1 VIHRLCWSTLAA
13 LMLSACGG
21 AAAPLDLG
29 ECPSDSLPLGEAPPL
44 PGDACAEPP
53 TPLGVAFEQAVE
65 AGQAQ
70 SDANAAELLDPST
83 ITVVTCGTG
92 SPIGGARAQAC
103 IAVFAGGRFLLFD
116 AGDRAQI
123 SMEDLGLPV
132 TDLDA
137 VFLTHFHSDHMAD
150 LGEVISRS
158 WILGRTT
165 PLPVY
170 GGEAIDRV
178 VYGFNLAYT
187 PDEGYRREHH
197 GETVFA
203 EYAVLPAEAWR
214 IEPPGPEGSVVYDED
229 GLVVRAFGVDYSPVE
244 PSLGYRVEYGGRSV
258 AISGDTVAT
267 EGLERL
273 AEGADVLVS
282 EVMDKG
288 WTLEA
293 ACAME
298 RLGDARNSK
307 IFRDIRTY
315 HIGVEELGT
324 LARDAGVERLVL
336 LHMVPAV
343 PAAQAETLFGDP
355 LRAVF
360 DGEIGFA
367 DDGTRVTLDLD

>member
-1 VIHRLCWSTLAA
+1 MNFGLPWSPLATL
-13 LMLSACGG
+13 MISGCGG
-21 AAAPLDLG
+21 TAAPLDLG
-29 ECPSDSLPLGEAPPL
+29 ECPSDPLPLGEAPPL
-44 PGDACAEPP
+44 PGDACADPP
-53 TPLGVAFEQAVE
+53 TLIGAAFEQAAA
-65 AGQAQ
+65 AGRVQA
-70 SDANAAELLDPST
+70 DANAAELLDPSA

-92 SPIGGARAQAC
+92 SPIGGTRAQAC

-116 AGDRAQI
+116 AGDRAQL

-132 TDLDA
+132 TDLSA
-137 VFLTHFHSDHMAD
+137 VFLTHFHSDHIAD

-203 EYAVLPAEAWR
+203 EDAVLPAEAWR
-214 IEPPGPEGSVVYDED
+214 IDPPGPEGSIVYDED
-229 GLVVRAFGVDYSPVE
+229 GLVVRAFGVDHSPVE

-282 EVMDKG
+282 EIMDKD
-288 WTLEA
+288 WALEA
-293 ACAME
+293 ACALE
-298 RLGDARNSK
+298 RLGDARNGK

-315 HIGVEELGT
+315 HVGVDELGM
-324 LARDAGVERLVL
+324 LAEEAGVGQLVL
-336 LHMVPAV
+336 LHMVPTV
-343 PAAQAETLFGDP
+343 PTAQADTLFGDP

-360 DGEIGFA
+360 GGEVVIA
-367 DDGTRVTLDLD
+367 EDGTRVTLDLE